1 MNITNWSLKPG
12 VLANLLYS
20 RRAAA
25 ETSLNMWA
33 EVLTPPV
40 IEYIDEHAKSRI
52 NTALSEYQLYVEGV
66 L

>member
-1 MNITNWSLKPG
+1 MNITNWSLKPAI
-12 VLANLLYS
+12 LANLLYT
-20 RRAAA
+20 RREAA

-40 IEYIDEHAKSRI
+40 IEYVDEHAKSRI
-52 NTALSEYQLYVEGV
+52 NTALSEYHLYVEGV